1 MVEARQ
7 QLLQAPPLDE
17 RFQKMREIL
26 EDGTGED
33 LSQYSNEDIVELY
46 GGLADDLGVGKMT
59 IDDAYNKMRADADL
73 RTNINERMAQ
83 NEPADPPEAGAG
95 TPEEQNERNLQQA
108 IAGQERTDGV
118 TKDTYQ
124 PIDDADVGT
133 PETVEDEFVSSEPD
147 PEGDIPSQEE
157 LDDMMQAEEVVE
169 QVEPQAAGADGP

>member
-1 MVEARQ
+1 MARRPKKPDAPKKPKSKSGGGSGGGGTATAT
-7 QLLQAPPLDE
+7 QAPPLDE

-118 TKDTYQ
+118 TKRHISTY
-124 PIDDADVGT
+124 
-133 PETVEDEFVSSEPD
+133 
-147 PEGDIPSQEE
+147 
-157 LDDMMQAEEVVE
+157 
-169 QVEPQAAGADGP
+169 